1 MSERASPPRREPMT
15 MPVSVYAA
23 ALACAARS
31 FSRFASQCQ
40 PAGSTTA
47 AAMPVDCESSWALTV
62 AGIKTRRY
70 LTCDII
76 CMQLPFPKKNLAMQ
90 LPCPHFHFLPC
101 PSRLAKSPKICA
113 DWDGTVVRVDLRG
126 KWVPPP
132 VAYKYKQPRL
142 KSLVGA

>member
-1 MSERASPPRREPMT
+1 MSERASPRRREPMT

-76 CMQLPFPKKNLAMQ
+76 CMQLPFPKKKISLCS
-90 LPCPHFHFLPC
+90 CPAHISIFFPAQVGWQRAPKYVRIGMELW
-101 PSRLAKSPKICA
+101 SVLTLGENGSP
-113 DWDGTVVRVDLRG
+113 
-126 KWVPPP
+126 P
-132 VAYKYKQPRL
+132 
-142 KSLVGA
+142 

>member
-1 MSERASPPRREPMT
+1 MSERASPRRREPMT

-76 CMQLPFPKKNLAMQ
+76 CMQLPFPKKKSRYAAA
-90 LPCPHFHFLPC
+90 LPTFPFSSLP
-101 PSRLAKSPKICA
+101 KSA
-113 DWDGTVVRVDLRG
+113 G
-126 KWVPPP
+126 KEPQNMCGLGWNCGPC
-132 VAYKYKQPRL
+132 
-142 KSLVGA
+142 